1 MRFLSDKKF
10 RLVYVLLFF
19 FFYCISITNLIYQ
32 GLLPTDENLLT
43 DLPSSIITLEKIEGF
58 VENNSTS
65 KKDFISAGDLITSIE
80 NHDVTDTS

>member
-10 RLVYVLLFF
+10 RFVYVLLFF
-19 FFYCISITNLIYQ
+19 FFYCVSITNLFYQ
-32 GLLPTDENLLT
+32 GLLPTDENLFT

-65 KKDFISAGDLITSIE
+65 KREI
-80 NHDVTDTS
+80 